1 MLKGNVFAL
10 NLDLTGID
18 PASLRKT
25 LEPIV
30 GIIAMEQTPPA
41 PLSAYSDDPVTAIGA
56 SFVTI
61 AVPDFQ
67 STVWGFPSFWM
78 VLSISPNLK
87 IGANF
92 SAYEWLGD
100 NIQTVGPFISTSWG
114 DNKKST
120 NAGFHVLRLKGP
132 DDFHINNI
140 GIELSRNIRYPNW
153 NVAIGYSAHF
163 MQCVIHVTDQTSP
176 AQNYKTT
183 KSIDINLLRFSAYRI
198 FKNNIQ
204 IGSELSVSRHLLS
217 VQFLILKYF

>member
-18 PASLRKT
+18 PASVRKT
-25 LEPIV
+25 LESIA

-61 AVPDFQ
+61 AAPDFQ
-67 STVWGFPSFWM
+67 STVWGYPSFWM

-92 SAYEWLGD
+92 TAYEWLGD
-100 NIQTVGPFISTSWG
+100 NIQTFGPFISTSWG

-153 NVAIGYSAHF
+153 NIGFGYSAHF
-163 MQCVIHVTDQTSP
+163 MQCVIHVTDKP
-176 AQNYKTT
+176 KN
-183 KSIDINLLRFSAYRI
+183 IDINLLRFSAYRI
-198 FKNNIQ
+198 FQNNMQ
-204 IGSELSVSRHLLS
+204 IGSEISLSRHLLS

>member
-1 MLKGNVFAL
+1 MLTGNVFAL
-10 NLDLTGID
+10 NLNLTGID
-18 PASLRKT
+18 PAMLRKT
-25 LEPIV
+25 LEPIA
-30 GIIAMEQTPPA
+30 GIIAVEQTPPA
-41 PLSAYSDDPVTAIGA
+41 PLIAYSDDPVTAIGA
-56 SFVTI
+56 SLVTF
-61 AVPDFQ
+61 AAPDFQ
-67 STVWGFPSFWM
+67 STVWGFPGFWM
-78 VLSISPNLK
+78 VMSISPNLK

-100 NIQTVGPFISTSWG
+100 NIQTFGPFISTSWG

-140 GIELSRNIRYPNW
+140 GIELSRNIRYPDW

-163 MQCVIHVTDQTSP
+163 MQCVIHDQ
-176 AQNYKTT
+176 KTT

-198 FKNNIQ
+198 FQNNIQ
-204 IGSELSVSRHLLS
+204 IGSEISLSRHLLS

>member
-10 NLDLTGID
+10 NLNLTGID

-25 LEPIV
+25 LEPIA
-30 GIIAMEQTPPA
+30 GIIAVEQTPPA
-41 PLSAYSDDPVTAIGA
+41 PLIAYSDDPVTAIGA
-56 SFVTI
+56 SFVTF
-61 AVPDFQ
+61 AAPDFQ
-67 STVWGFPSFWM
+67 STVWGYPSFWM

-92 SAYEWLGD
+92 TAYEWLGD
-100 NIQTVGPFISTSWG
+100 NIQTVGPFISASWG

-140 GIELSRNIRYPNW
+140 GIELSRNIRYSNW

-163 MQCVIHVTDQTSP
+163 MQCVIHITDKP
-176 AQNYKTT
+176 

-198 FKNNIQ
+198 FQNNMQ
-204 IGSELSVSRHLLS
+204 IGSEISLSRHLLS